1 MTPGARVAA
10 AIEILDQ
17 FAASPSAMA
26 DKMLAAWARS
36 HRFAGSKDR
45 AAIGDL
51 VYGALR
57 RWRSAAALGGG
68 ETGRARMLG
77 ALRGEGRPL
86 AEIAGLFSGEGY
98 APAALTEAERARL
111 AAPAPQMSDAEAA
124 DWPEWLWPELTASVP
139 DPAAEAGAQRRRAP
153 MDLRVNT
160 VKTDVASARAA
171 LAEAGIEAVPGPV
184 SPLCLRV
191 DPPRSIQHLEIF
203 RAGWVEPQD
212 AASQA
217 VALLAAAAAR
227 RISAGRAPLVVDF
240 CAGGGGKS
248 LALAAALDAVN
259 GEVVAH
265 DIAPERMTDV
275 PVRAGRAG
283 VRINL
288 AESLRGVVKVHGK
301 HLQSRADVV
310 LVDAP
315 CSGSGAWARN
325 PDAKW
330 RLTPE
335 RLAALRAMQREAL
348 ESAAAL
354 VRPGGILAYATCSL
368 LQMENGAQSTGF
380 LSRGA
385 DPAAPLDVAPLSQFA
400 PSKLAMDWAAA
411 AIEAPAPAD
420 HEAFWSP
427 ARSQCD
433 GFYTAHFVQLPS

>member
-17 FAASPSAMA
+17 FAASPSGMA

-335 RLAALRAMQREAL
+335 RLAALQAMQREAL
-348 ESAAAL
+348 AAAAAL
-354 VRPGGILAYATCSL
+354 VRPGGVLVYATCSL
-368 LQMENGAQSTGF
+368 LRAENAEQSTQF
-380 LSRGA
+380 LSSSNYGVEPSNVAFPLHFTASALTQDWEAAGLRGL
-385 DPAAPLDVAPLSQFA
+385 AAVG
-400 PSKLAMDWAAA
+400 
-411 AIEAPAPAD
+411 
-420 HEAFWSP
+420 HEAVWTPFH
-427 ARSQCD
+427 AKCD
-433 GFYTAHFVQLPS
+433 GFYTAHLVRAVD